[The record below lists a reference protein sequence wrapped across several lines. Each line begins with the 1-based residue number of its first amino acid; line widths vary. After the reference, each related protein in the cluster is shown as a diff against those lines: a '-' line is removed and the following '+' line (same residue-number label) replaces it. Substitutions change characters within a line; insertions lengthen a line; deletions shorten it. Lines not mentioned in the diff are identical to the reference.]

1 MSRQGVYRRSS
12 GGWAVRGMRDGV
24 EVHLGGTNSL
34 REALDLAVRVGART
48 ATGEFVPGDQDGVA
62 FTVSDD
68 VDDCYLETIGE
79 PALPQDGEHQLRC
92 AVVAQ
97 AIHDVKHGSSCHRE
111 DALAWLTSDRVGDG
125 YDFVSLCDVLRLDPR
140 AVREMATRIP
150 PRFARQKVAA

>member
-24 EVHLGGTNSL
+24 ETHFGGTNSL
-34 REALDLAVRVGART
+34 REAIALALRVGART
-48 ATGEFVPGDQDGVA
+48 ATGDFDPGPGEAAA
-62 FTVSDD
+62 FNVSDD
-68 VDDCYLETIGE
+68 VDDCYLEAIGE

-97 AIHDVKHGSSCHRE
+97 AIHDVRHGSPCHRE

-125 YDFVSLCDVLRLDPR
+125 YDFVSLCDVLRLDPG

-150 PRFARQKVAA
+150 PRYARQKAAA